1 MATKL
6 ASREISDLDPY
17 EFMAV
22 IGKRVI
28 HPGIVVAGLKPTGA
42 SGGD

>member
-6 ASREISDLDPY
+6 VPGEISDLDPCK
-17 EFMAV
+17 FMAV

-28 HPGIVVAGLKPTGA
+28 HPGGRGSTEALLR
-42 SGGD
+42 